1 MHFDACADRF
11 CHGGTGSLEEA
22 ILDRYNS
29 PAGAADYRGKFERRW
44 TERIN
49 NVREQNLV
57 RTLLAGIP
65 REDIRGLSLDLPS
78 GYGRLNPLL
87 SKVSPRV
94 VEGDWSFYLL
104 QEARSYLADLRGRQ
118 PIGFVRGT
126 ALTLPFRD
134 RAFDLVMSVR
144 LCHHIS
150 EHAER
155 MQYVRE
161 ILRISGKWV
170 VITYFDTASIKN
182 RINAFKVGFTGKRGK
197 WTLSRA
203 DVAGVA
209 TESGYDIV
217 RTEALSRLFSGHNY
231 AVLRRNP

>member
-1 MHFDACADRF
+1 
-11 CHGGTGSLEEA
+11 LEKA

-29 PAGAADYRGKFERRW
+29 PEGAAEYTVKFKKHWWERV
-44 TERIN
+44 N
-49 NVREQNLV
+49 NLREQNLV
-57 RTLLAGIP
+57 RRLLAQLPKEEIT
-65 REDIRGLSLDLPS
+65 GLSLDLPS

-87 SKVSPRV
+87 REVTPRI

-104 QEARSYLADLRGRQ
+104 QEARKYLTGLKGKE
-118 PIGFVRGT
+118 PVGFVRGT

-150 EHAER
+150 EYAER

-182 RINAFKVGFTGKRGK
+182 RINAFKVRFTGKRGK
-197 WTLSRA
+197 WTLSQA
-203 DVAGVA
+203 DVAGIA

-217 RTEALSRLFSGHNY
+217 RTEPLSRLFSGHNY
-231 AVLRRNP
+231 TVLRRSN